1 MTECKNLDIKEVS
14 IPTAAL
20 RIVFWETTA
29 GCNLECRHCRR
40 LELSKTLSQDDLT
53 TAEAK
58 TLIQSLAEFGKP
70 VLVLSGGEPLLRN
83 DIFELNN
90 FASTK
95 GLPVALA
102 TNGTLINST
111 VAEKIKASGI
121 QRVAVSLDGAT
132 REVND
137 SFRGINGAFDRA
149 LQGIQHLTQL
159 GIPAQIN
166 FTLARHNL
174 FQLESMFELALELKV
189 NALHLFML
197 VPVGCG
203 LEIAPAEM
211 LTAVEYESALE
222 QFYRLSL
229 KYKELETRATCAP
242 HYYRILCQER
252 VNKSEKKQA
261 ELKTVDSPVQRIS
274 RGCLAGIN
282 VCFVSHRGDVYPCGY
297 LPVTAGNVKET
308 KITTIWSEAKVF
320 RDLRNYSLLT
330 GKCGICTYKQ
340 ICGGCRARAYAA
352 TGDYLSEEPFC
363 VFQPNCEPYKNLTS
377 F

>member
-1 MTECKNLDIKEVS
+1 MTECKNLDIKEIS
-14 IPTAAL
+14 IPATSL

-40 LELSKTLSQDDLT
+40 LELSKTLTQDELT

-58 TLIQSLAEFGKP
+58 TLIQSLAELGKP

-83 DIFELNN
+83 DIFELSN

-102 TNGTLINST
+102 TNGTLINSI

-174 FQLESMFELALELKV
+174 HQLESMFELASELRV

-211 LTAVEYESALE
+211 LTAVEYESALK

-229 KYKELETRATCAP
+229 KFKELETRATCAP

-252 VNKSEKKQA
+252 MNKSEKKQA
-261 ELKTVDSPVQRIS
+261 ELKKLDSPVHRIS

-297 LPVTAGNVKET
+297 LPVTAGNVKKT
-308 KITTIWSEAKVF
+308 KINTIWSEAQVF

-330 GKCGICTYKQ
+330 GKCGICAFKQ

-363 VFQPNCEPYKNLTS
+363 VFQPDGKP
-377 F
+377 